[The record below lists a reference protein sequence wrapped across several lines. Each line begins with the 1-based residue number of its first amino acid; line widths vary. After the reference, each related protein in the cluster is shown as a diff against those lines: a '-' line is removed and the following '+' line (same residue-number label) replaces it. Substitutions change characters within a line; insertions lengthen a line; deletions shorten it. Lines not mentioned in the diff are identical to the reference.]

1 MFNSEKLQCKC
12 YWQETDYVNYNIM
25 EHQAAIK
32 SDGDLH
38 SLLCKDVL
46 VAIQ

>member
-1 MFNSEKLQCKC
+1 
-12 YWQETDYVNYNIM
+12 M

-46 VAIQ
+46 VAIQWEKALK